1 MTANF
6 DADSSSNWV
15 EIFSDSYEA
24 TYIQGKATQVYQ
36 PIPAIEIDV
45 DIDSPLIA
53 IYCSS
58 TQYDDTEKFLGTIIQ
73 QVKLPNIFPTSVA
86 SGKGESLYN
95 NRTILAKFTEFD
107 DTYSLLFKPKYYVEQ
122 VSIKIYKYIGST
134 YFVLEERLNNLES
147 KIDQI
152 LDNLG
157 SGSAAEKVAQEQLAV
172 TTVIGTT

>member
-58 TQYDDTEKFLGTIIQ
+58 TQYDDTEK
-73 QVKLPNIFPTSVA
+73 P
-86 SGKGESLYN
+86 
-95 NRTILAKFTEFD
+95 
-107 DTYSLLFKPKYYVEQ
+107 LFNK
-122 VSIKIYKYIGST
+122 
-134 YFVLEERLNNLES
+134 
-147 KIDQI
+147 
-152 LDNLG
+152 
-157 SGSAAEKVAQEQLAV
+157 
-172 TTVIGTT
+172 